1 MDTKTGLSV
10 RVTSLGNVGKAGRA
24 TFRPQDLQGWGVGG
38 GVLVGLVVSGRA
50 SGGVGIL
57 KPKSASDTFS
67 TPWDGLQGMA
77 AALPPCWGGHGAWGQ
92 PVPMGE
98 SCLGHSPHVQSAD
111 LSRLLTA
118 PSPWAC
124 VPGFPSPLRLTSPR
138 TFPFS

>member
-98 SCLGHSPHVQSAD
+98 S
-111 LSRLLTA
+111 
-118 PSPWAC
+118 
-124 VPGFPSPLRLTSPR
+124 
-138 TFPFS
+138 